1 MFTEN
6 ETKVSEF
13 YTDCLVISIAKPV
26 MVESKKE
33 LKVKEESK
41 KKKKKMLA

>member
-13 YTDCLVISIAKPV
+13 YTDCLVMSIAKPV

-33 LKVKEESK
+33 LKVKDEI